1 MEEKTQ
7 SISIITTSPAS
18 MTRERVLEA
27 TQGQVAAI
35 DGKTV
40 RRLADKANGKSP
52 IHPRGGRVGDRRLG

>member
-1 MEEKTQ
+1 
-7 SISIITTSPAS
+7 
-18 MTRERVLEA
+18 MTRDLVLEA

-52 IHPRGGRVGDRRLG
+52 IPHMAGAWANAV